1 MLPFTNV
8 ERSKSN
14 PQSYNMACIKKPFTS
29 EIFRIQQHRSCVGV
43 SSSTT
48 NKKKINNHLLCD
60 FNLAR
65 WMLIYLMIW
74 REGRRQQQKHY
85 ITKFMLCIHD
95 GKGRPQ
101 SKTHFFSLLIFMPI
115 IHINNKKITSII
127 SMGG

>member
-14 PQSYNMACIKKPFTS
+14 PQSYNMACIKKTFYIWDFS
-29 EIFRIQQHRSCVGV
+29 H
-43 SSSTT
+43 STT
-48 NKKKINNHLLCD
+48 QKLCWGLIINNQQKKINNHLLCD